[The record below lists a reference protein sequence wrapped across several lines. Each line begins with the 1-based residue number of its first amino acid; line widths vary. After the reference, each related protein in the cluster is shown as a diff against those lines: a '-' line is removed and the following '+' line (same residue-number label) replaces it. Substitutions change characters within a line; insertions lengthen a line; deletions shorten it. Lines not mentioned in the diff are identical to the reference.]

1 MESRNISKVLS
12 NHSKSKRTAL
22 GEVSNTQKSKES
34 AIKRWL
40 QSDTRDSDSSKETPL
55 TIKEESEKELTQKTV
70 IFNGTHEINIPTP
83 RKVASPTKATW
94 YLPRVVIPIM
104 SPPEVTVN
112 KSNFETIKSNESSLS
127 TIKKNSKRSKSSSKK
142 SQSNNNNN
150 SLLNWF
156 SPATSSKDQQSGS
169 VNPQND
175 TNSTFDGENPTIFIE
190 ISSSNNVM
198 NFLIQFKFIQHYKL
212 ILIIFYFI
220 RNYQNLDQLQILA
233 RGDYKKTMN
242 SIILSSLHYQLLK
255 MWI

>member
-34 AIKRWL
+34 AIKHWL
-40 QSDTRDSDSSKETPL
+40 QSDTRDSDSSKEAPS
-55 TIKEESEKELTQKTV
+55 TIKEENEKELTQKTV

-112 KSNFETIKSNESSLS
+112 KSKFEATKPNESSLS

-142 SQSNNNNN
+142 SQSNNNN

-169 VNPQND
+169 DNP

-190 ISSSNNVM
+190 ISSSNDVM
-198 NFLIQFKFIQHYKL
+198 NF
-212 ILIIFYFI
+212 
-220 RNYQNLDQLQILA
+220 
-233 RGDYKKTMN
+233 
-242 SIILSSLHYQLLK
+242 
-255 MWI
+255 